1 MGFDNPHSFLLPL
14 TSGSQPDKIF
24 PWPPHSPRGMPGHD
38 ISPRENVWRYFFI
51 VMIWGVILVSS
62 E

>member
-1 MGFDNPHSFLLPL
+1 MGFDNPYSYLLPL

-24 PWPPHSPRGMPGHD
+24 PCPPPIPQGACLG
-38 ISPRENVWRYFFI
+38 IWRHFFI
-51 VMIWGVILVSS
+51 VMILGVILVSS

>member
-1 MGFDNPHSFLLPL
+1 MGLDNPHSFLLPL

-24 PWPPHSPRGMPGHD
+24 PWPPIPKGEFG
-38 ISPRENVWRYFFI
+38 NVWRHFFI
-51 VMIWGVILVSS
+51 VMTWGVILVSS